1 MRWKE
6 VEKKL
11 LKKPGVQKAMEESR
25 VENELAAAIIEARLA
40 AGLTQAQLAQKVGAN
55 QASISRLENGEANPR
70 LSTLKK
76 LADVLNAELRVTPT
90 RHPVPEVRPSS
101 ARSRRPAPI
110 PMAAKEPQ
118 G

>member
-11 LKKPGVQKAMEESR
+11 PKKPGVRQAMEESR
-25 VENELAAAIIEARLA
+25 VENELADAIIEARLA
-40 AGLTQAQLAQKVGAN
+40 KGRTQAQLAKKIGAN
-55 QASISRLENGEANPR
+55 QASISRLENAEANPR

-76 LADVLNAELRVTPT
+76 LADVLDAELTVTPT
-90 RHPVPEVRPSS
+90 RRPIPEVQPSY
-101 ARSRRPAPI
+101 ARSRRSAPVPI
-110 PMAAKEPQ
+110 AAKEKQ

>member
-11 LKKPGVQKAMEESR
+11 LKKPGVHKAMEESR
-25 VENELAAAIIEARLA
+25 VENELADAIIEARLA
-40 AGLTQAQLAQKVGAN
+40 TGLTQAQLAKKIGTN

-76 LADVLNAELRVTPT
+76 LADVLNMELRVAPT
-90 RHPVPEVRPSS
+90 RRPEPEVRPSY
-101 ARSRRPAPI
+101 ARSRRPAHV
-110 PMAAKEPQ
+110 PMTAKETRS
-118 G
+118 